1 VGFANI
7 LAVIAFLRI
16 VKSPFGRMIEAIR
29 DNEDAVKALGKDP
42 ARFKIQVLVLGAV
55 LAGLSGGF
63 YAHYIGYVSP
73 DQFLPIVTFYVWMAI
88 IMGGVGRISGALVG
102 TLLLMGFLEGSRFL
116 RDLLPFISAVEM
128 ASIRIGVVGL
138 ALILFTIYR
147 PQGLMG
153 DYTRRK

>member
-1 VGFANI
+1 
-7 LAVIAFLRI
+7 
-16 VKSPFGRMIEAIR
+16 M
-29 DNEDAVKALGKDP
+29 
-42 ARFKIQVLVLGAV
+42 
-55 LAGLSGGF
+55 
-63 YAHYIGYVSP
+63 
-73 DQFLPIVTFYVWMAI
+73 
-88 IMGGVGRISGALVG
+88 GRISGALVG

>member
-1 VGFANI
+1 
-7 LAVIAFLRI
+7 
-16 VKSPFGRMIEAIR
+16 M
-29 DNEDAVKALGKDP
+29 
-42 ARFKIQVLVLGAV
+42 
-55 LAGLSGGF
+55 
-63 YAHYIGYVSP
+63 
-73 DQFLPIVTFYVWMAI
+73 TFYVWMAI

>member
-1 VGFANI
+1 
-7 LAVIAFLRI
+7 
-16 VKSPFGRMIEAIR
+16 
-29 DNEDAVKALGKDP
+29 
-42 ARFKIQVLVLGAV
+42 VLGAV

-138 ALILFTIYR
+138 ALILFTLYR

>member
-1 VGFANI
+1 
-7 LAVIAFLRI
+7 
-16 VKSPFGRMIEAIR
+16 
-29 DNEDAVKALGKDP
+29 
-42 ARFKIQVLVLGAV
+42 
-55 LAGLSGGF
+55 
-63 YAHYIGYVSP
+63 
-73 DQFLPIVTFYVWMAI
+73 MAI

-138 ALILFTIYR
+138 ALILFTLYR